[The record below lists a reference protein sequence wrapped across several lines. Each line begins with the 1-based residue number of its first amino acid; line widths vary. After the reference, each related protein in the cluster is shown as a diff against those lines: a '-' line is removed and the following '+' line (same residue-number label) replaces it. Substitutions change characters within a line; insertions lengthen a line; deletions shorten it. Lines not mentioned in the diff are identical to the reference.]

1 MTALSAG
8 VRRLRQLQTDTLLLP
23 VAGGATLYMGGLVC
37 TGHDGYARPA
47 ADEPYYIFEGMA
59 LWPCDVHGNRL
70 ELTDN
75 FIDNSAGDDGDYY
88 VLVARRGRVRI
99 ASADGV
105 TQSAMSCIAYVSD
118 DNTVALLAASVDH
131 DIRCGRVDRIISAS
145 EVEISL
151 DCRTHC
157 TSREYDSGGLV
168 TTTTE
173 AATTTTAA
181 AATTTTVE
189 AATTTTAAA

>member
-1 MTALSAG
+1 MGALSAS
-8 VRRLRQLQTDTLLLP
+8 VERLRQLQTDTLLIP
-23 VAGGATLYMGGLVC
+23 VAGGVKLYMGGFVC

-59 LWPCDVHGNRL
+59 LWPCDAHGNRL

-75 FIDNSAGDDGDYY
+75 CIDNTGGDDGDYY
-88 VLVARRGRVRI
+88 VDVMRRGRLRVD
-99 ASADGV
+99 SADAV

-118 DNTVALLAASVDH
+118 DATVALLAASVDH
-131 DIRCGRVDRIISAS
+131 DIRCGRVDRIIDADT
-145 EVEISL
+145 VEISI

-168 TTTTE
+168 TTTE
-173 AATTTTAA
+173 AATTTTAR
-181 AATTTTVE
+181 
-189 AATTTTAAA
+189 